1 MIQRFSFSPT
11 PLVRHD
17 AVSTWRYYSMVTVWW
32 TSLVLIQER
41 AMDLL
46 DLDAV
51 PVSSVIVMGIPNK
64 KIKGHH

>member
-1 MIQRFSFSPT
+1 
-11 PLVRHD
+11 
-17 AVSTWRYYSMVTVWW
+17 MVTVWW